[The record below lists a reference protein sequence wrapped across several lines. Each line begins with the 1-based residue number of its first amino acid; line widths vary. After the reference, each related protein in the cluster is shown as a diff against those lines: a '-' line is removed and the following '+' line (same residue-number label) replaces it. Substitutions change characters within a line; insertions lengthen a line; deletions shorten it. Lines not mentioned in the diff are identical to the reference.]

1 MPDESI
7 LREKA
12 REAIR
17 SGKLPANKPD
27 RTFGGTSRGA
37 VCAVCGDAI
46 PRQQME
52 FEIEFNSYGVMPG
65 SAHCHLHPRCFAA
78 WEVERTQVERTV

>member
-1 MPDESI
+1 MLDESI

-12 REAIR
+12 SEAIR

-27 RTFGGTSRGA
+27 RTFGGTSSGA

-65 SAHCHLHPRCFAA
+65 SAHYHLHPRCFAA
-78 WEVERTQVERTV
+78 WEFERTKVERTV